1 MEITSTQ
8 ALWFLPAVFPIG
20 IYVAWNDMAYMKI
33 PNIAVY
39 ALVVS
44 FAVLG
49 LFALPIEEWA
59 FRWLHLVVILV
70 AGIILNAAGSLG
82 AGDAKFAA
90 AAAPYIAL
98 GDVVVALYLFAG
110 CLLVGYVTHRIARHT
125 PIRRL
130 VPQWESWRT
139 GKRFPMGYPLAATLI
154 LYLASPFVAA

>member
-1 MEITSTQ
+1 MEITATQ
-8 ALWFLPAVFPIG
+8 ALWFLPAVLPIG
-20 IYVAWNDMAYMKI
+20 IFVAWNDMAQMKI

-49 LFALPIEEWA
+49 LFALPLDVWA
-59 FRWLHLVVILV
+59 MRWLHLLVILV
-70 AGIILNAAGSLG
+70 AGIVLNAVGSLG

-90 AAAPYIAL
+90 AAAPFIAL
-98 GDVVVALYLFAG
+98 GDVAGVLYLFAG
-110 CLLVGYVTHRIARHT
+110 CLLVGFLTHRIARHS

-130 VPQWESWRT
+130 VPDWESWRT

-154 LYLASPFVAA
+154 LYLVSPLVTA